1 MAHKRIELL
10 DTTLRDGAQARGI
23 TFSVGDKLRLCQAL
37 DEFGIPYIEA
47 GNPASN
53 PKERDFLERAR
64 GLKLRQSKITAFG
77 STRHKNSSVHEDPS
91 VAALLGAETEVVTI
105 FGKAWDLHAERILGV
120 TLEQNLDLIAE
131 TLRYFAERG
140 RTVIFDAEHFV
151 DGWLRNPGYAM
162 RVLAAAVQ
170 GGAVCLALCDTNGG
184 ALPEQVAAAVRAA
197 DAAFPGM
204 VGIHC
209 HDDSGL
215 ATANSLA
222 AVQAGAVHVQGT
234 FLGYGERCGN
244 LNLSALLPTLQLKLG
259 YDCVPAEQ
267 MANLTSTART
277 VAELC
282 NVALDDRS
290 PYVGG
295 NAFAHKGGMHID
307 GVSKLSESFEHVDPA
322 AVGNE
327 RQFLLSEVAGRTALA
342 QRIGGLY
349 PDVGRDSPQIAALTQ
364 RLKELEHEGYQF
376 EGADA
381 SFELLVRKSIK
392 PYQPFFTVDY
402 YKILG
407 EEPDEAT
414 GISAYGSVRVDVGGR
429 KQVTAG
435 EGDGPVHALDQ
446 ALRRALEV
454 FFPVLSKV
462 HLTDYKVRV
471 LDSRA
476 ATAARVRVVI
486 VSTDGEREWSTVG
499 VSTDVIAASMRA
511 LVDSIEYE
519 LLRCQSVAAEQNT
532 EG

>member
-1 MAHKRIELL
+1 MGKFIELL
-10 DTTLRDGAQARGI
+10 DTSLRDGAQARGI
-23 TFSVGDKLRLCQAL
+23 AFSVGDKLRLCQAL

-53 PKERDFLERAR
+53 PKERDFLEQAR
-64 GLKLRQSKITAFG
+64 KLRLNTAKLTAFG
-77 STRHKNSSVHEDPS
+77 STRHKNMAVEEDPS
-91 VAALLGAETEVVTI
+91 VAALLGAQTPVVTI
-105 FGKAWDLHAERILGV
+105 FGKAWDLHAERVLGV
-120 TLEQNLDLIAE
+120 SLQQNLDLIAE
-131 TLRYFAERG
+131 TLGFFAQRG
-140 RTVIFDAEHFV
+140 RMVVFDAEHFV
-151 DGWLRNPGYAM
+151 DGWLRNPQYAM
-162 RVLAAAVQ
+162 QVLQAARQ
-170 GGAVCLALCDTNGG
+170 GGAARLVLCDTNGG
-184 ALPEQVAAAVRAA
+184 ALPEQVAAAVRQA

-222 AVQAGAVHVQGT
+222 AVQAGAIHVQGT

-259 YDCVPAEQ
+259 YDCVPAQ
-267 MANLTSTART
+267 SMASLTTTARQ
-277 VAELC
+277 VAEFS
-282 NVALDDRS
+282 NVALDDRT
-290 PYVGG
+290 PYVGS

-307 GVSKLSESFEHVDPA
+307 GVSKLTESFEHIDPA
-322 AVGNE
+322 AVGNQ

-342 QRIGGLY
+342 QRISRLF
-349 PDVGRDSPQIAALTQ
+349 PDISRENPQIATLTQ
-364 RLKELEHEGYQF
+364 RLKELEHEGYQY

-381 SFELLVRKSIK
+381 SFELLVRKHLQ
-392 PYQPFFTVDY
+392 PYEPFFTVDY

-407 EEPDEAT
+407 EAPDDDT

-446 ALRRALEV
+446 AMRKALEV

-471 LDSRA
+471 VNSRM
-476 ATAARVRVVI
+476 ATAARVRVI
-486 VSTDGEREWSTVG
+486 IESSDGEREWSTVG
-499 VSTDVIAASMRA
+499 VSTDVIAASMQA

-519 LLRCQSVAAEQNT
+519 LIRCSTDTPNKQEDK
-532 EG
+532 